1 MRWLGRHERGAT
13 MMGTPMLRNTQ
24 TGIVLW
30 LALFLLSGMAGVMLY
45 IAHGTDPARQRA
57 MQKTVAALAMAKQA
71 LLAYAQQ
78 PLGLTQCELNCPR
91 PGDLPCPDR
100 NNDGIAETSCS
111 NTARLGR
118 LPWKTLGMGDV
129 RDGSGERLWYAV
141 SERYKNNPRLRP
153 LNLDTA
159 GTWSVASS
167 QGVIWDATQ
176 GNGVVAVVI
185 APMQPLMREDGW
197 VQQRQEATTELAKHY
212 LDLNGVI
219 DHAAPQE
226 AALLGFVMAPNSI
239 HFNDVVLPITASQMH
254 QVMQKQVLAEVKR
267 SLRCVALPCNSYP
280 SPASYEDSSCLGNL
294 PLNAGQCLS
303 VATSIGR
310 LPLDVNAH
318 WSWAVQHLLD
328 GHPQHHWFQQNGWR
342 EQVFYVPGQSQT
354 SIIVAGERLS
364 GQVRDATTD
373 KLHLRAYLEAST
385 LLTLHV
391 QEAALNV
398 QSNDMLDRVSR
409 P

>member
-1 MRWLGRHERGAT
+1 
-13 MMGTPMLRNTQ
+13 MMEMPRLRDAQ
-24 TGIVLW
+24 TGIAIWVVL
-30 LALFLLSGMAGVMLY
+30 LLLTGIGGGMLY
-45 IAHGTDPARQRA
+45 IAHGTYSARQLS
-57 MQKTVAALAMAKQA
+57 MQKTIAALAVAKQA

-167 QGVIWDATQ
+167 QGVVWDATQ

-185 APMQPLMREDGW
+185 APMQPLRREDGW
-197 VQQRQEATTELAKHY
+197 EQQRQEATTEVAKHY
-212 LDLNGVI
+212 LDVNGVI

-226 AALLGFVMAPNSI
+226 ATLRGFVMAPTSI
-239 HFNDVVLPITASQMH
+239 YFNDVVWPITTSQMH
-254 QVMQKQVLAEVKR
+254 QVMQKQVLTEIKR
-267 SLRCVALPCNSYP
+267 SLRCMALPCNSYP
-280 SPASYEDSSCLGNL
+280 LPASCEDSSCLGNL

-303 VATSIGR
+303 GATSIGR
-310 LPLDVNAH
+310 MPLDANAH
-318 WSWAVQHLLD
+318 WPWAVQHLLD

-342 EQVFYVPGQSQT
+342 EQVFYVPGSTQT
-354 SIIVAGERLS
+354 SIVVAGERLS
-364 GQVRDATTD
+364 GQVRDAAAD
-373 KLHLRAYLEAST
+373 KLHLNAYLEAST
-385 LLTLHV
+385 LLTLHL
-391 QEAALNV
+391 QEATVLNL